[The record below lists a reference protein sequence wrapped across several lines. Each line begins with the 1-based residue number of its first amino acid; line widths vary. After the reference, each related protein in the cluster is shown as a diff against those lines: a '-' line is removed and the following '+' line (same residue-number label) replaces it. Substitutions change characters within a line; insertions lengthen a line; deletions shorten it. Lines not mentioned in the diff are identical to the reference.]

1 MINFIRVDHRLL
13 HGQVIYSWLK
23 SIECDTIFVI
33 NDEVANNEARKN
45 ALRMVKPADKKLVM
59 KSVDD
64 AIKSVESGIT
74 DKYKMFVIFSNI
86 SDLTKFVLS
95 LDNIKSVNLGGTLS
109 TKDSKMYFPQIN
121 LEDNDV
127 NNLKKLIEK
136 GIEVE
141 CRLVPSDTKIIVN
154 KKWEE

>member
-23 SIECDTIFVI
+23 AVECDTIFVI
-33 NDEVANNEARKN
+33 NDDVANNEARKN

-64 AIKSVESGIT
+64 AIKAIESGVT
-74 DKYKMFVIFSNI
+74 DKYKMFVVFSNI
-86 SDLTKFVLS
+86 DDLTKFVLS
-95 LDNIKSVNLGGTLS
+95 VKDIESVNLGGTLS

-121 LEDNDV
+121 LEDKDV
-127 NNLKKLIEK
+127 ESLKKIIEK

-141 CRLVPSDTKIIVN
+141 CRLVPSDTKIVVN